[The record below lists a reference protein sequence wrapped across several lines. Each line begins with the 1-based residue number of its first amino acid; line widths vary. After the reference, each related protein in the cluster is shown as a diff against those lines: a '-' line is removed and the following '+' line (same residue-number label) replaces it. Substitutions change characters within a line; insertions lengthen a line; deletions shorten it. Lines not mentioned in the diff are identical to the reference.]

1 MKSSLFIK
9 GLKLSKLYFRFSS
22 MNAGKS
28 TALVQIAYNYE
39 ERDQSVVVAKP
50 SVDTKDD
57 AVLSRLGARRA
68 VDIHVTPDFE
78 LFKEF
83 QNLLSERRQEGK
95 NIDCLLV
102 DEAQFLST
110 QQVNELFNIA
120 VILDIPV
127 IAYGIRNDFQTQA
140 FEGSA
145 RLLAIAHSL
154 EELKTICRC
163 GRKAIF
169 NGRKVDGKFIREG
182 SQVAIDDGTSV
193 EYESL
198 CGKCYIRDVGP
209 VK

>member
-1 MKSSLFIK
+1 
-9 GLKLSKLYFRFSS
+9 
-22 MNAGKS
+22 MNSGKS
-28 TALVQIAYNYE
+28 TALLQTAYNYE

-57 AVLSRLGARRA
+57 AVLSRLGARRE

-83 QNLLSERRQEGK
+83 QSLLSERRQEGK
-95 NIDCLLV
+95 NVDCLLV
-102 DEAQFLST
+102 DEAQFLSPE
-110 QQVNELFNIA
+110 QVNALFNIA
-120 VILDIPV
+120 IILDVPV
-127 IAYGIRNDFQTQA
+127 IAYGIRNDFQTNA
-140 FEGSA
+140 FPGSA

-163 GRKAIF
+163 GSKAIL

-182 SQVAIDDGTSV
+182 SQVAIDDGKSV